1 METIYT
7 RNGEHLIEMVCHS
20 NTFVKWIQTN
30 FPAADPSKAG
40 PDLLIHLTE
49 GYGIPFVDY
58 NVEIT
63 KEADTISF
71 RRADYLIEADLD
83 YRQAKVSVHD
93 ELALKHAL
101 MNIYSSYLVYHQWG
115 LLVHS
120 SCVMDKGKAY
130 MFAGHSGAG
139 KSTAAK
145 LSSPRELLSDEATVV
160 KITPDQI
167 TVFNSPFRSELEGS
181 SDVEGSSPLGNI
193 YILNQAIQNKTVP
206 LSRSN
211 GFLHLI
217 DKIFYWSHN
226 PEETKKILG
235 LLQNLANTVPIY
247 ELHFQKN
254 NTFWELISS

>member
-1 METIYT
+1 MEPIYT
-7 RNGEHLIEMVCHS
+7 KIGEHLIEMVCHS
-20 NTFVKWIQTN
+20 NTFVNWIQTN
-30 FPAADPSKAG
+30 FPAAAWAKAG

-58 NVEIT
+58 DVEIT
-63 KEADTISF
+63 KAADTISF

-83 YRQAKVSVHD
+83 YRQAKVSVYD

-101 MNIYSSYLVYHQWG
+101 MNLYSSYLVYHQWG

-120 SCVMDKGKAY
+120 SCVIDKGTAH

-139 KSTAAK
+139 KSTAAR

-181 SDVEGSSPLGNI
+181 SGAEASGPLESI
-193 YILNQAIQNKTVP
+193 YILNQAIQNKRVS
-206 LSRSN
+206 LSKSN

-217 DKIFYWSHN
+217 DKIFYWSHSS
-226 PEETKKILG
+226 EETKKTLG
-235 LLQNLANTVPIY
+235 LLQTLAKTVPIY